1 MKPVKVIVLATL
13 AFVLVFAVA
22 AVSADGPKGTSVW
35 EVVEDSPIH
44 TTLAAALDCTG
55 LDAALEGNGQITLF
69 APTDEAFAG
78 FGLNSANICEEVP
91 EEVLPGILADHVAK
105 GRRYSDQVV
114 ESNSIKMISGNR
126 FDVVVGSTV
135 SVGGAELDLGN
146 LDVDAAANGVIHF
159 SNGIVGLGTNLP

>member
-1 MKPVKVIVLATL
+1 MKPLKVVALSAL

-22 AVSADGPKGTSVW
+22 AVSAAGPKGTSVRQ
-35 EVVEDSPIH
+35 VVEGSPDH

-55 LDAALEGNGQITLF
+55 LDAALEANGQITLF
-69 APTDEAFAG
+69 APTDAAFAG
-78 FGLNSANICEEVP
+78 FNLNPSNVCDTPDLA
-91 EEVLPGILADHVAK
+91 GILADHVAK

-114 ESNSIKMISGNR
+114 ESNSIKMISGDR

-135 SVGGAELDLGN
+135 SVGGAELDLAN
-146 LDVDAAANGVIHF
+146 LNVDAAANGVIHF

>member
-1 MKPVKVIVLATL
+1 MKSVKVVLLSAL

-22 AVSADGPKGTSVW
+22 AVSADGPKGTTVR
-35 EVVEDSPIH
+35 EVVEGSPSH
-44 TTLAAALDCTG
+44 NTLEAALDCTG

-78 FGLNSANICEEVP
+78 FGLNAGNICDVP
-91 EEVLPGILADHVAK
+91 GLAGILADHVAK

-114 ESNSIKMISGNR
+114 DSNSIKMISGDR